1 MSALV
6 VFVTTHTFMDL
17 IAMVVLITTHISKI
31 VLTMVFILCLIHNH
45 DPLLQPNLG
54 PPHHLPLLCPD
65 PDLEMVLNHHIA
77 PHNHLVLHLEVD
89 QKKGLCLNQDL
100 IVDLTLRLESIAWL
114 LHLQDTLHFLGMKAL
129 SDHLRNL
136 LAQTHVPS
144 LIRKCLYLARIQT
157 NSKMSLLLVGVSDA
171 TQKIIWVGIVQR
183 LLLHAQ

>member
-1 MSALV
+1 MKSI
-6 VFVTTHTFMDL
+6 VTL
-17 IAMVVLITTHISKI
+17 IDPNLQ
-31 VLTMVFILCLIHNH
+31 H
-45 DPLLQPNLG
+45 DPLPRPVLDPA
-54 PPHHLPLLCPD
+54 HHLPLLCPD
-65 PDLEMVLNHHIA
+65 PHLEMVLHHHIA
-77 PHNHLVLHLEVD
+77 HHNHLVLHLEVD

-144 LIRKCLYLARIQT
+144 LIRKCLDLAKIQT

-171 TQKIIWVGIVQR
+171 TPGITWAKIVQC
-183 LLLHAQ
+183 LLLHAQRFVMFVDISIIQPLTVSTKILIS